1 MLISTIRGREVAREK
16 YDDWDGGQKD
26 CIIVDIQWEETWQRL
41 GIKQRKQLKGMVLI
55 QVYGAVDSILN
66 HGPQQFDCFYGGA
79 LQKGG
84 LLYIYIYMYV
94 SF

>member
-1 MLISTIRGREVAREK
+1 M
-16 YDDWDGGQKD
+16 
-26 CIIVDIQWEETWQRL
+26 DIQWEETWQRL

-84 LLYIYIYMYV
+84 LLYIYVCIILNILLLLLRFIRVIFCY
-94 SF
+94 